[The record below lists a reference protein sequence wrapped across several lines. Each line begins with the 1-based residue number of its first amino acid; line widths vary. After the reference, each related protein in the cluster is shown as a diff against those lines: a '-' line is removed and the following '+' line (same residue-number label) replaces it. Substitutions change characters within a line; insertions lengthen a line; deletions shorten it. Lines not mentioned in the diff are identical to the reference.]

1 MKNKK
6 SKFRI
11 RLFTPFEDGLTD
23 TELIIVRSK
32 NGLYNISVSFYY
44 SEDDVD
50 PGRSCNYYQNN
61 IAPNEMD
68 HFIASIA
75 YTLVHEHLPSQSDI
89 TSILIKFDKAFNKSN
104 SVEELINNL
113 KSDGYQSDSV
123 YFVTKETDEKGDT
136 WIVNNEIKESKLYEG
151 NNPIVKRIMDD
162 IYAEIDLESKIKKV
176 SPTEEEKE
184 YIIKYVGGENETN

>member
-23 TELIIVRSK
+23 TELIVVRSK

-44 SEDDVD
+44 SEDDAD
-50 PGRSCNYYQNN
+50 PGHSCNYYQNN
-61 IAPNEMD
+61 IAPKDMN
-68 HFIASIA
+68 HFIATVA
-75 YTLVHEHLPSQSDI
+75 YTLVHNHLPSQSDI

-104 SVEELINNL
+104 SVEELMNNL
-113 KSDGYQSDSV
+113 KSDCYQSDTV
-123 YFVTKETDEKGDT
+123 YFITKETDEKGNIWFVHND
-136 WIVNNEIKESKLYEG
+136 IKESKLYDG
-151 NNPIVKRIMDD
+151 DNPIVKRIV
-162 IYAEIDLESKIKKV
+162 YNVYNEINEKLKTLNKV

-184 YIIKYVGGENETN
+184 YI